1 MSHRLPVYTVNLN
14 QKKKKGFAVSHSF
27 CVGTAKLVLF
37 YLVFSLA
44 GGLANGVGN
53 INNPTS
59 SQGHAPQ
66 LHGVGGSVSTEENSS
81 TSKSDNKTSST
92 SSATIDNKTAGG
104 QFASGPGSR
113 PSSSSHGRA
122 SGSRPSSSYSSRS
135 QQLGGPQKG
144 SYPCS
149 LTHSITFIRHLLE
162 GLMFY

>member
-1 MSHRLPVYTVNLN
+1 M
-14 QKKKKGFAVSHSF
+14 
-27 CVGTAKLVLF
+27 
-37 YLVFSLA
+37 
-44 GGLANGVGN
+44 GN

-66 LHGVGGSVSTEENSS
+66 LPGLGGSVSTEENSS
-81 TSKSDNKTSST
+81 TSKSNNKTSST
-92 SSATIDNKTAGG
+92 SSTTIDNKIGSAGG

-144 SYPCS
+144 SYLCS

-162 GLMFY
+162 AFVFY